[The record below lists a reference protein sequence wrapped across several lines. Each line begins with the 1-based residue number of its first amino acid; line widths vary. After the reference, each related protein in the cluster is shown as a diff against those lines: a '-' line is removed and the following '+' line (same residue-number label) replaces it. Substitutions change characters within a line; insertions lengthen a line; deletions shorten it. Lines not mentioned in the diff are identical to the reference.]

1 MHCEEFVKDTC
12 VDREEQQEI
21 QSPQCDEQRQYH
33 REYMRRWRADP
44 SHKERE
50 RDKRQ
55 QSYCGRK
62 LRNAERDKGAR
73 TSDPGEPVCN
83 FCRLRP
89 PLQTVVRLQICE
101 SAPGGYV
108 RIRIPYCG
116 QC

>member
-1 MHCEEFVKDTC
+1 MDCEEFDQDPC
-12 VDREEQQEI
+12 VDREEQQKI
-21 QSPQCDEQRQYH
+21 QSPQFDEQREYH

-44 SHKERE
+44 SHQEHERH
-50 RDKRQ
+50 KRQ
-55 QSYCGRK
+55 QSYYGRK
-62 LRNAERDKGAR
+62 LHNAERKIG
-73 TSDPGEPVCN
+73 THTIDPGDPVCG